1 MFGYQNMRSFLMA
14 REHGKCQLCGKEFSK
29 GNPAHIHHIISR
41 AQGGTDREKDL
52 ALLHEKCHI
61 KLHKNRLFHLLKKNE
76 QYKDSTFMNIIRWKF
91 REIFP
96 FCKYVYG
103 NETFVKRNELKLEKT
118 HYNDAF
124 VIAGGINQVKVIPVY
139 MGQKHKNNRAL
150 KSNRKGFKP
159 SIRRQRYSIQPY
171 DLVAINN
178 KKYSV
183 KGCCNYGKWIACSDG
198 RKTLN
203 FNIKKVKKVFSVSS
217 IYSSF

>member
-1 MFGYQNMRSFLMA
+1 LQN
-14 REHGKCQLCGKEFSK
+14 Q
-29 GNPAHIHHIISR
+29 
-41 AQGGTDREKDL
+41 
-52 ALLHEKCHI
+52 
-61 KLHKNRLFHLLKKNE
+61 LLKKE
-76 QYKDSTFMNIIRWKF
+76 SRGVSY
-91 REIFP
+91 
-96 FCKYVYG
+96 
-103 NETFVKRNELKLEKT
+103 
-118 HYNDAF
+118 YNDAF